1 MKKRVEIIKIK
12 VEKSELVDQLSEPEQ
27 ELLERAIESSK
38 KAYAPYSQFK
48 VGAAVWLE
56 DGTIVIGNNQ
66 ENVAYPSGL
75 CAERVAFYSA
85 GAQFPGKTIKA
96 VAIHAYSEIFDVQD
110 SVAPCGACRQAMA
123 EYEIKQGLPI
133 VVLLSG
139 PTGIIKKIADI
150 SSLLPLIFNESK
162 LKKE

>member
-12 VEKSELVDQLSEPEQ
+12 VEKTELVDQLSESEQ
-27 ELLERAIESSK
+27 SLLDRAVESSK
-38 KAYAPYSQFK
+38 NAYAPYSQFK
-48 VGAAVWLE
+48 VGAAVLLE

-66 ENVAYPSGL
+66 ENVEYPSGL

-85 GAQFPGKTIKA
+85 GAQFPLKKIIA
-96 VAIHAYSEIFDVQD
+96 VAIHAYSDNFEVND

-123 EYEIKQGLPI
+123 EYEIKQGSPI
-133 VVLLSG
+133 TVLLSG
-139 PTGIIKKIADI
+139 PKGTIKKITDL

>member
-12 VEKSELVDQLSEPEQ
+12 VEKSELIDQLSETEQ

-48 VGAAVWLE
+48 VGAAVLLA

-85 GAQFPGKTIKA
+85 GAQFPGEIIKA
-96 VAIHAYSEIFDVQD
+96 VAIHAYSEIFDVRD